1 MGLDMY
7 LAKKHYIQNWDH
19 MRPEQRY
26 TVSVRQGGK
35 RLKTIRPERITYVV
49 EEVAYWRKANQIHKW
64 FVENVQGGND
74 DCKEYYVEREQ
85 LKELLAT
92 VSTVLQ
98 GSQLVAGKIT
108 NGYTMTKTATG
119 IVETPIVQDG
129 ERIADPSVASALLP
143 TQEGF
148 FFGMTDYDQYYYED
162 LKYTRDTLTTVLAEK
177 DDGEFYYQSSW

>member
-26 TVSVRQGGK
+26 SVSVREGGK
-35 RLKTIRPERITYVV
+35 RLRTIKPERISYVV

-74 DCKEYYVEREQ
+74 DCKEYYVDREQ

-98 GSQLVAGKIT
+98 GSQLVAGKVT
-108 NGYTMTKTATG
+108 NGYTLSAEGEKVVRNP
-119 IVETPIVQDG
+119 IVEDG
-129 ERIADPSVASALLP
+129 QRIADPSVASALLP
-143 TQEGF
+143 VQEGF
-148 FFGMTDYDQYYYED
+148 FFGSTDYDQYYHED
-162 LKYTRDTLTTVLAEK
+162 LTYTRDTLTALLAEQ
-177 DDGEFYYQSSW
+177 DNGEFYYRASW

>member
-19 MRPEQRY
+19 MPPEQRY
-26 TVSVRQGGK
+26 SVSVRQGGK
-35 RLKTIRPERITYVV
+35 RLKTIKPKRISYVV

-64 FVENVQGGND
+64 FVDNVQGGND

-85 LKELLAT
+85 LRELLAT
-92 VSTVLQ
+92 VITVLQ

-108 NGYTMTKTATG
+108 NGYTLTSTG
-119 IVETPIVQDG
+119 TEVVRNPIVEDG
-129 ERIADPSVASALLP
+129 QRIADPSVANALLP

-148 FFGMTDYDQYYYED
+148 FFGGNEYDQYYYED
-162 LKYTRDTLTTVLAEK
+162 LKYTRETLSELLAEE
-177 DDGEFYYQSSW
+177 DNGEFYYHSSW